1 MHKLLGRS
9 KSKITQG
16 SPKTNQKHNFSY
28 LSESFDGD
36 EMKLKGKFSSKKTP
50 EMGEMVHGEQEVQ
63 SIMLS
68 DYTNTHIN
76 N

>member
-1 MHKLLGRS
+1 
-9 KSKITQG
+9 
-16 SPKTNQKHNFSY
+16 
-28 LSESFDGD
+28 
-36 EMKLKGKFSSKKTP
+36 MKLKGKFSSKKTP

-76 N
+76 NWK